1 MIKTIS
7 VLAALILLAGCGPR
21 HGPSND
27 FDKNDYFGNER
38 LFETICLDE
47 VEYWIRAAGHK
58 SYLAPRIDPKT
69 MMPRACRAR

>member
-7 VLAALILLAGCGPR
+7 VLAALILLAGCGPI
-21 HGPSND
+21 ND
-27 FDKNDYFGNER
+27 FDKNDYFGNEP
-38 LFETICLDE
+38 LFETICLDG
-47 VEYWIRAAGHK
+47 VEYWIRALGHK

>member
-7 VLAALILLAGCGPR
+7 VLAALILLAGCGP
-21 HGPSND
+21 GNPAPNS
-27 FDKNDYFGNER
+27 FDKNDYFTSES
-38 LFETICLDE
+38 LFETICLDG
-47 VEYWIRAAGHK
+47 VEYWIRGAYQK